1 MSSLLSY
8 RPWNFRDGDAS
19 QITALT
25 EPERKSDDRSP
36 FVQYAR
42 SAALWAEWVRE
53 EVVGLDPE
61 IQLPSVEIDGHSFRY
76 ALVPIDSLV
85 PLVSVPPSAR
95 VHQQRLLEATQLYSE
110 PIVVIELEDGTYS
123 VVGNHELFS
132 AAKAYQQELARPNKQ
147 RPSDV
152 CLVAVADESYLSTIR
167 AKPLSFGSTRP
178 LEDLRQML
186 AEAGYADSPRTDDPH
201 QAILQVAGENYL
213 CPFPGSGDELEKLRE
228 ILGVRSLDSSSDL
241 PQTGAANGNPIVTL
255 SPPKLTKI
263 VLNSRFE
270 FPYLAYTNSILP
282 LPGANMW
289 SLRDFRI

>member
-19 QITALT
+19 QISALT

-42 SAALWAEWVRE
+42 SAAMWAEWVRE

-61 IQLPSVEIDGHSFRY
+61 IQMPSVEVEGHSFQF

-110 PIVVIELEDGTYS
+110 PIVVIELDDGMFS

-147 RPSDV
+147 RPSDF
-152 CLVAVADESYLSTIR
+152 CLVAVADESFLTTIG
-167 AKPLSFGSTRP
+167 ANPLSFCSPRP
-178 LEDLRQML
+178 LDVLGRGL
-186 AEAGYADSPRTDDPH
+186 IEAGYAVSPRTDDPH
-201 QAILQVAGENYL
+201 QTTLQVAGENYL
-213 CPFPGSGDELEKLRE
+213 CPFPGDGSDLEKLRE
-228 ILGVRSLDSSSDL
+228 ILGVRSLDSSSDSIKSDA
-241 PQTGAANGNPIVTL
+241 TNGSPIVTL
-255 SPPKLTKI
+255 LARQLTKST
-263 VLNSRFE
+263 LNSRFAY
-270 FPYLAYTNSILP
+270 PYLAYTNSILP